1 MNIMKYGKL
10 VGNQSMNSCIYRCFE
25 YIDDADVKTFVKKF
39 RNLQHH
45 EEQIM
50 HTFRELVLGAFLG
63 SNQLKAKYDYNVYGQ
78 TPDWC
83 LFDDELRLKCI
94 VELVNFHIDKRTQD
108 RIDSQIRDKGIA
120 TYFISN
126 GERLYHKI
134 WDKAG
139 TYKTL
144 AQDHNLAY
152 VVAVFGT
159 FQADVEVNEI
169 RNCLFEEEKGLFGL
183 YPAMSG
189 LLFFTTFSGE
199 HHFVYIQNPD
209 ALKKVDIAQGVFR

>member
-1 MNIMKYGKL
+1 MEYGKI
-10 VGNQSMNSCIYRCFE
+10 VVNQSMNSCIYRCFN
-25 YIDDADVKTFVKKF
+25 YIDDADVKKFVKKF
-39 RNLQHH
+39 RDQQHH

-63 SNQLKAKYDYNVYGQ
+63 SNQLRAMHEYNVCGQ

-83 LFDDELRLKCI
+83 LFDDESKLKGL
-94 VELVNFHIDKRTQD
+94 VELVNFHVDRRTQD
-108 RIDSQIRDKGIA
+108 RIDSEIRDKGIA
-120 TYFISN
+120 AYFISN

-134 WDKAG
+134 WEKAG
-139 TYKTL
+139 TYKAL
-144 AQDHNLAY
+144 AQNLNLAY

-169 RNCLFEEEKGLFGL
+169 RNCLFEEGKGLFGL
-183 YPAMSG
+183 YPEMSG

-199 HHFVYIQNPD
+199 HHFIYIQNPD
-209 ALKKVDIAQGVFR
+209 ALKKVDILGGVFR